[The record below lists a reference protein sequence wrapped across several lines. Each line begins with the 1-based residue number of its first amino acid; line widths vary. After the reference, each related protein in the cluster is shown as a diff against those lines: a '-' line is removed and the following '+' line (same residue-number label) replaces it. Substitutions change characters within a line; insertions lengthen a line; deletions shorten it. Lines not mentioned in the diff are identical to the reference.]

1 MSTPAYDWCKIMTV
15 TSGTSG
21 STSASCLWLQTPL
34 IIYRALKFAVLFY
47 VVDAHQD
54 VTHRRC
60 CENYSMKCWSQCT
73 VRSLRFR
80 LQQKPVCHDWHLFWN
95 VVKLGGFGDK
105 LYILRSLFETIL
117 LIVCVYFLMYVFF
130 LLLFNVCCNQESKFT
145 KCSEYCWILKNCSS
159 WRTFCLHVMKLLRP
173 LDTLRYQ
180 FIMCWNT

>member
-34 IIYRALKFAVLFY
+34 IIYRALKFAVFFY

-130 LLLFNVCCNQESKFT
+130 YYYLTFVAIRNQNSQSVLSIVE
-145 KCSEYCWILKNCSS
+145 S
-159 WRTFCLHVMKLLRP
+159 WRIVLVGGHFVCM
-173 LDTLRYQ
+173 
-180 FIMCWNT
+180 